1 MRSSVYDDEV
11 LQAAA
16 NWAGVSVDAMLGPKR
31 YRERVKARR
40 VAAIA
45 FRILGYSYPEIGL
58 MMGGRDHSS
67 IINLVNRANDEMWDV
82 ATEIVER
89 ARQRTFV
96 LRFRPQVSFKDSLE
110 WQIINPRT
118 GTEISLPLGLSEDLS
133 AALKAGGMDE

>member
-58 MMGGRDHSS
+58 MMDRDHSS

>member
-58 MMGGRDHSS
+58 MMDRDHSS

-118 GTEISLPLGLSEDLS
+118 GTEISLPFGLSEDLS

>member
-58 MMGGRDHSS
+58 MMGRDHSS
-67 IINLVNRANDEMWDV
+67 IINLVNRADDDMWDV

-118 GTEISLPLGLSEDLS
+118 GTEISLPFGLSEDLS

>member
-11 LQAAA
+11 LRAAA

-58 MMGGRDHSS
+58 MMDRDHSS

-118 GTEISLPLGLSEDLS
+118 GTEISLPFGLSEDLS